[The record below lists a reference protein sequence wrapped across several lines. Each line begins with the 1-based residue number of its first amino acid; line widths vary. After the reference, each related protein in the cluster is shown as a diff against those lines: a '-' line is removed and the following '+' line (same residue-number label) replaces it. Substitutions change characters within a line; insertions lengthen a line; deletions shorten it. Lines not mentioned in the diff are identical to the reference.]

1 VCINVGGGLL
11 VLSYLFFQPKADH
24 V

>member
-1 VCINVGGGLL
+1 MCINAGGGLL